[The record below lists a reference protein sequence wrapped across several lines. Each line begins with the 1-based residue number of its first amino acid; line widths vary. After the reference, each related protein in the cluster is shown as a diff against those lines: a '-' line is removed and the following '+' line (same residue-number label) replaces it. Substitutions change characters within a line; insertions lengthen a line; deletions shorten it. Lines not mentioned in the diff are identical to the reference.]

1 MSDHLA
7 VLQVLVPLLAAPL
20 CALIGRRKIVHGLT
34 LAACGVTF
42 AIAIALAMRVATSGA
57 FSYYL
62 GAGSRRSESNIG
74 WTPSPVSCS
83 CWFRAL
89 AQS

>member
-42 AIAIALAMRVATSGA
+42 AIAIALAMRVASSGA
-57 FSYYL
+57 AS
-62 GAGSRRSESNIG
+62 GTSSWCSRTWPRCTPRSSRRGS
-74 WTPSPVSCS
+74 
-83 CWFRAL
+83 
-89 AQS
+89 